1 MRRSRPDARPIERES
16 DARGAGGGMR
26 EGVWAFEVV
35 RERIA
40 GVGGDGRG
48 ALDVVLERAG
58 DREGV
63 DAGVDAA
70 LRAGL
75 RAGVGGAVCEVV
87 EVVRDDDA
95 AENVGEAARWEC
107 AVEAVDIDGVR
118 CRAANGSREG
128 ASSLS
133 RLLALCMALSSFDLS
148 LPPSPNAA
156 LSGERSP
163 VPGVAS
169 RRFRER

>member
-26 EGVWAFEVV
+26 EGDWAFEVV

-63 DAGVDAA
+63 DAA

-75 RAGVGGAVCEVV
+75 RAGVGGAV
-87 EVVRDDDA
+87 VVRDDDA

-118 CRAANGSREG
+118 CRAANGSRER

>member
-1 MRRSRPDARPIERES
+1 MGMPMRRSRPDARPIERES

-40 GVGGDGRG
+40 GVGGDGRS

-58 DREGV
+58 DRE
-63 DAGVDAA
+63 GVDAA

-75 RAGVGGAVCEVV
+75 RAGVGGAV
-87 EVVRDDDA
+87 EVVRDNDA

-133 RLLALCMALSSFDLS
+133 RLLALCMAFSSFDLS

>member
-1 MRRSRPDARPIERES
+1 MMGMPMRRSRPDARPIERES

-26 EGVWAFEVV
+26 DGDWAFEVV

-63 DAGVDAA
+63 DAA

-75 RAGVGGAVCEVV
+75 RAGVGGAV

-133 RLLALCMALSSFDLS
+133 RLLALCMAFSSFDLS

>member
-48 ALDVVLERAG
+48 ALDVVLERAR
-58 DREGV
+58 DREC
-63 DAGVDAA
+63 VDAA

-75 RAGVGGAVCEVV
+75 RAGVGGAV
-87 EVVRDDDA
+87 EVVR
-95 AENVGEAARWEC
+95 
-107 AVEAVDIDGVR
+107 
-118 CRAANGSREG
+118 
-128 ASSLS
+128 
-133 RLLALCMALSSFDLS
+133 AL
-148 LPPSPNAA
+148 
-156 LSGERSP
+156 
-163 VPGVAS
+163 
-169 RRFRER
+169 RRKLD